1 MKSSITISLVP
12 EAKGGPFV
20 FWGDLAGSCAKAAEL
35 GFEAVEVFAPSGES
49 LKQVKPLLAE
59 HKLSLA
65 AAGTGAGWVM
75 HRLRLTDPDPGVRE
89 KARQFVGQIIDAAGS
104 LGAPAIIGS
113 MQGRYEGAVSREQAL
128 GWLEEG
134 LNELGE
140 RAAGFKVP
148 LLFEPLN
155 RYETNM
161 ITSIEDGVVLLNRLA
176 TRNVKLLADMF
187 HMNIEERSLAEA
199 IHFAGSIIG
208 HVHFVDSN
216 RLAAGR
222 GHIDLAEVVTAL
234 RVIEYQGYLSAEA
247 LAFPDSEAAARQTI
261 ESFNRYVRR
270 IPPAAQEVEPAL
282 D

>member
-20 FWGDLAGSCAKAAEL
+20 FWGDLAAHCAKAAEL
-35 GFEAVEVFAPSGES
+35 GFEAVEVFAPSGDA

-65 AAGTGAGWVM
+65 AAGTGAGWVL
-75 HRLRLTDPDPGVRE
+75 HRLRLTDPDAGVRE
-89 KARQFVGQIIDAAGS
+89 RARQFVGQIIDAAGN

-113 MQGRYEGAVSREQAL
+113 MQGRYEGAVSRDQAL
-128 GWLEEG
+128 GWLEEA

-161 ITSIEDGVVLLNRLA
+161 ITSIEDGVVFLNRLA
-176 TRNVKLLADMF
+176 TRNVKLLADLF

-247 LAFPDSEAAARQTI
+247 LPFPDSESAARQTI

-270 IPPAAQEVEPAL
+270 IAPAEPEAEPTL

>member
-1 MKSSITISLVP
+1 MKSSVTISLVP

-20 FWGDLAGSCAKAAEL
+20 FWGDLASHCAKAAEL
-35 GFEAVEVFAPSGES
+35 GFDAVEIFAPSGDV
-49 LKQVKPLLAE
+49 LQQAKPFLSQ

-65 AAGTGAGWVM
+65 AAGTGAGWVL
-75 HRLRLTDPDPGVRE
+75 HRLRLTDPDAGVRE

-113 MQGRYEGAVSREQAL
+113 MQGRFEGSVTRDQAL
-128 GWLEEG
+128 GWLEEA

-155 RYETNM
+155 RYETNL
-161 ITSIEDGVVLLNRLA
+161 ITTIEDGVVFLNRLA
-176 TRNVKLLADMF
+176 TRNVKLLADLF
-187 HMNIEERSLAEA
+187 HMNIEEKSLSEA

-222 GHIDLAEVVTAL
+222 GHINLAEVVTAL
-234 RVIEYQGYLSAEA
+234 RVIEYQGYLSAEVVP
-247 LAFPDSEAAARQTI
+247 FPDSESAARQTI

-270 IPPAAQEVEPAL
+270 ILPPE
-282 D
+282 